1 MYPVW
6 LIPYDLEVHFC
17 QASMLYG
24 EDIRFAQYK
33 NGGRI
38 VIMAEYPKE
47 VTTDV
52 PEHEFLADDTET
64 DWDERARGLGGT
76 LELPISSGRSSKSVF
91 WLVKR
96 PHGVAMHIVLK
107 MF

>member
-1 MYPVW
+1 MIKRACYTVR
-6 LIPYDLEVHFC
+6 F
-17 QASMLYG
+17 MLADR

-52 PEHEFLADDTET
+52 PEHAFLKDDTET

-76 LELPISSGRSSKSVF
+76 LDLPISSGQF
-91 WLVKR
+91 
-96 PHGVAMHIVLK
+96 
-107 MF
+107 